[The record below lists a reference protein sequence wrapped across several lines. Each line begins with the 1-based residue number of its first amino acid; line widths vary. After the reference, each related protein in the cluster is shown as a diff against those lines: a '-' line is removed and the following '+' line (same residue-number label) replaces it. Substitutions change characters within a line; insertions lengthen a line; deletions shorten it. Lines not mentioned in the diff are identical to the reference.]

1 MNGDKYFHSLWLSF
15 SEQIWNVLSTIFFDN
30 VNFVSYIHLPKT
42 LSSVRVIIY
51 KWHFGYWRWNILMP
65 YHLLSAVPEK
75 GQVRLI
81 WNSKYLEIISTYMDQ
96 CRLFWEF
103 EALAHYN
110 ISYYPS
116 FLSRPPPPST
126 TTTTLNLFPIFL
138 TLSWLI

>member
-1 MNGDKYFHSLWLSF
+1 MAFIFRTDMKCALND
-15 SEQIWNVLSTIFFDN
+15 FFDN
-30 VNFVSYIHLPKT
+30 VNFVRYIHLPKT

-96 CRLFWEF
+96 CWLFQEF

-110 ISYYPS
+110 IIS
-116 FLSRPPPPST
+116 LQTPPPLHYHHHPQPISNISDFI
-126 TTTTLNLFPIFL
+126 LINLEQQHVQIIYD
-138 TLSWLI
+138 T